1 MKIIPALMATLVV
14 GSSLPAS
21 AQTQPSM
28 AVTPADRSTGPTV
41 PPTRS
46 VEFSAAVPSPG
57 GAGSNAS
64 DRPAAGSIDNDPPEP
79 TGVPGQSSGLGANQT
94 R

>member
-14 GSSLPAS
+14 ASSPPARS
-21 AQTQPSM
+21 QSHPTT
-28 AVTPADRSTGPTV
+28 AVAPADRSTGPTV
-41 PPTRS
+41 PSTRS
-46 VEFSAAVPSPG
+46 VEMSTAVPPG
-57 GAGSNAS
+57 SGSKS